1 MNKATTQKN
10 QDLHRRAEQLLDTNK
25 NNGLLPDTPAETKQL
40 LHELLVHQAELEM
53 QNQELLSAQQHLVV
67 SQARYFELYDL
78 APIGYLTFN
87 KQRVIQE
94 CNLSAAA
101 MIGVSRHVL
110 IKAPVS
116 NILLKNDQNIFYEKL
131 EACIEKNFQ
140 QHFEIRL
147 IQNNGAVFWALL
159 QIIAMEAGEYWLTMT
174 DISNNKRIEAELQE
188 SENKFRSIFE
198 QAALGVARV
207 SLDGTWLEVN
217 NKLCFIV
224 GYSQQE
230 LLSKTS
236 QNLTHLEDL
245 TMEKFAIRRLINDVI
260 KNYTTEK
267 RYYNRSGNIVW
278 VNLTMSLVRDINNQP
293 DYFIYIIEDISRQ
306 KNDEAL
312 QLSLTEQLHQAQKVG
327 AIGNLAGEISHDFNN
342 MLAIIQGQAE
352 MAMSELEPNDAVI
365 ENLKAILK
373 AANHSATLAHQL
385 LIFAQKQTI
394 ERKVLN
400 LNESVSAMVTM
411 LERLISKRISLSW
424 NKAENLWSVKVNP
437 SQIEQILVNLYIN
450 AKDAIA
456 NVGFIKIK
464 TVNYTVEKK
473 THHHL
478 EPKSSLSLQA
488 GNYVQIS
495 VRDNGSGMT
504 NAVLERAFEPFFTTK
519 KLGKGT
525 GLGLSTVFGA
535 VKHNGGFIEILSKP
549 NVGTRVN
556 VYFLSES

>member
-312 QLSLTEQLHQAQKVG
+312 QLSLTEQLHQAQKVA

-473 THHHL
+473 THYHL

>member
-473 THHHL
+473 THYHL

>member
-159 QIIAMEAGEYWLTMT
+159 QIIAMEAGEYRLTMT

-312 QLSLTEQLHQAQKVG
+312 QLSLTEQLHQAQKVA

>member
-312 QLSLTEQLHQAQKVG
+312 QLSLTEQLHQAQKVA

>member
-159 QIIAMEAGEYWLTMT
+159 QIIAMEAGEYRLTMT

-312 QLSLTEQLHQAQKVG
+312 QLSLTEQLHQAQKVA

-473 THHHL
+473 THYHL

>member
-159 QIIAMEAGEYWLTMT
+159 QIIAMEAGEYRLTMT

>member
-1 MNKATTQKN
+1 
-10 QDLHRRAEQLLDTNK
+10 
-25 NNGLLPDTPAETKQL
+25 
-40 LHELLVHQAELEM
+40 
-53 QNQELLSAQQHLVV
+53 
-67 SQARYFELYDL
+67 
-78 APIGYLTFN
+78 
-87 KQRVIQE
+87 
-94 CNLSAAA
+94 
-101 MIGVSRHVL
+101 
-110 IKAPVS
+110 
-116 NILLKNDQNIFYEKL
+116 YEKL

-159 QIIAMEAGEYWLTMT
+159 QIIAMEAGEYRLTMT

-473 THHHL
+473 THYHL

>member
-217 NKLCFIV
+217 DKLCFIV

-312 QLSLTEQLHQAQKVG
+312 QLSLTEQLNQAQKVG

-352 MAMSELEPNDAVI
+352 MAMSELEPNDPVI

>member
-352 MAMSELEPNDAVI
+352 MAMSELEPNDAVV

>member
-312 QLSLTEQLHQAQKVG
+312 QLSLTEQLHQAQKVA

-352 MAMSELEPNDAVI
+352 MAMSELEPNDPVI

>member
-525 GLGLSTVFGA
+525 YR
-535 VKHNGGFIEILSKP
+535 P
-549 NVGTRVN
+549 
-556 VYFLSES
+556 FLEQ

>member
-159 QIIAMEAGEYWLTMT
+159 QIIAMEAGEYRLTMT

-352 MAMSELEPNDAVI
+352 MAMSELEPNDAVV

-473 THHHL
+473 THYHL

>member
-159 QIIAMEAGEYWLTMT
+159 QIIAMEAGEYRLTMT

-473 THHHL
+473 THYHL